1 MFFLTSRNYFD
12 NFPRFLVYQ
21 FSQEEKM
28 AKAIQ
33 VVIAVLVLYLG
44 WCVAQPFILKYKV
57 TKAVDNIAQYA
68 TIHSEDESIKE
79 FDNRLKQDLGGKV
92 DTTRT
97 MKDGTRG
104 GLHLDKDND
113 TKQVVATFV
122 YFDEMRIFGQ
132 KVKDF
137 EFKIIKEA
145 AQVDKLF

>member
-68 TIHSEDESIKE
+68 TIHSEDESIRE

>member
-1 MFFLTSRNYFD
+1 
-12 NFPRFLVYQ
+12 
-21 FSQEEKM
+21 M
-28 AKAIQ
+28 AKVIQ
-33 VVIAVLVLYLG
+33 LVIAILVIYVG

-57 TKAVDNIAQYA
+57 TKAVDSIAQYA
-68 TIHSEDESIKE
+68 TIHTEEESIRE
-79 FDNRLKQDLGGKV
+79 FDNRVKQDLGGKL

-104 GLHLDKDND
+104 GLHLEKDDD
-113 TKQVVATFV
+113 TKQVQATFV

-137 EFKIIKEA
+137 EFKIFTEA

>member
-28 AKAIQ
+28 ARAIQ
-33 VVIAVLVLYLG
+33 VIIAVLVLYLG

-68 TIHSEDESIKE
+68 TLHSEDESIKE

-104 GLHLDKDND
+104 GLNLEKDND

-122 YFDEMRIFGQ
+122 YFDEMKIFGQ

-137 EFKIIKEA
+137 EFKIVKEA

>member
-33 VVIAVLVLYLG
+33 VVIAVLVIYVG

>member
-1 MFFLTSRNYFD
+1 
-12 NFPRFLVYQ
+12 
-21 FSQEEKM
+21 M

-33 VVIAVLVLYLG
+33 AVIAVLVIYVG

-57 TKAVDNIAQYA
+57 TKAVENIAQYA
-68 TIHSEDESIKE
+68 TIHSEDESIRE

-92 DTTRT
+92 DTKKT